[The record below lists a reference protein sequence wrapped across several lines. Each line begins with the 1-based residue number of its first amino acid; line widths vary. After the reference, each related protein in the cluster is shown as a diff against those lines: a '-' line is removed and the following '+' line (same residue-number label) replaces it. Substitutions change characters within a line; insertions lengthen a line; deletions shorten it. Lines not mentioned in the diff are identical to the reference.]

1 MFDSETKYAGRHYTT
16 TIAWIAVAVDFIPAM
31 IFAVRPTYVTLGLA
45 LICSVICLAMAWVS
59 WRKSSRLETAAIA
72 AQQAARND

>member
-16 TIAWIAVAVDFIPAM
+16 TIAWIAVAVVFIPAM
-31 IFAVRPTYVTLGLA
+31 IFALRPNYLTLCLA
-45 LICSVICLAMAWVS
+45 FIGSAICLAMAWVS